1 MAEQDTSPA
10 YSHAQRLRHQLPD
23 TTVVERA
30 TGVVM
35 HQTGATA
42 DAARAQLARDAART
56 GRTLPR
62 HCARVLAEVTGTSA
76 RAGTAVT
83 GPPIRHHLVTSD
95 PEHALHEL
103 TAAYRTPIRMTAPE
117 PGTVFHLEH
126 TDAHLFQ
133 VGENRL
139 PGKLSFTSAPAP
151 QVVVTRLIAGTMDLP
166 TPAGEER
173 HAVGDIT
180 LIGPAATVHLTTT
193 DAHTRTTT
201 LPLPLLHKVA
211 GQLPGQNHP
220 LRFTHPRPASQ
231 ALAEHW
237 RATRV
242 YVNSLLDHPD
252 LGTAAPLLVANTA
265 HLLAATVLAVFP
277 NTVTAAPDTPV
288 DHTDA
293 SPGTVRRAAA
303 FINDHAHR
311 DITLADIAAGA
322 YVTPRAL
329 QYAFRNHLDTTP
341 LAYLRDVRL
350 RRAHRDLIDADPALE
365 TVTRIA
371 ARWGFLHPTRF
382 ADHYERLYRC
392 PPSTT
397 LHA

>member
-252 LGTAAPLLVANTA
+252 LGTAAPCWSPIPPTCWPPPSWPSSPTPSPRHRTHRSTTPTPAPA
-265 HLLAATVLAVFP
+265 PSAAPLRSSTTTPTGTSPSPTSPPAPTSPPRLAVRLP
-277 NTVTAAPDTPV
+277 QP
-288 DHTDA
+288 
-293 SPGTVRRAAA
+293 
-303 FINDHAHR
+303 
-311 DITLADIAAGA
+311 
-322 YVTPRAL
+322 PR
-329 QYAFRNHLDTTP
+329 HHP

-350 RRAHRDLIDADPALE
+350 RRAHRDLIDADPAIE